1 MKHDG
6 AIVVQTDRIWSLF
19 SPAPRPAA
27 VCRRQHQAD
36 PQIKRTTGA
45 VRLSPG
51 RVFCSEF
58 LHPAPWRSRRRR
70 AFIHAASTL
79 RNRSHL
85 PVQPRLRSA
94 KGHFLNHVGPR
105 SPRAHA
111 GGSRRADE
119 GVSVKRSRMRACA
132 RLGNDLHYV
141 VCTRILFRDARPGDV
156 VSQFGGKP
164 DTISTL
170 VDGGSTETL

>member
-1 MKHDG
+1 MS
-6 AIVVQTDRIWSLF
+6 ALEVRAL
-19 SPAPRPAA
+19 PAEHG
-27 VCRRQHQAD
+27 V
-36 PQIKRTTGA
+36 
-45 VRLSPG
+45 L
-51 RVFCSEF
+51 
-58 LHPAPWRSRRRR
+58 
-70 AFIHAASTL
+70 
-79 RNRSHL
+79 
-85 PVQPRLRSA
+85 
-94 KGHFLNHVGPR
+94 
-105 SPRAHA
+105 
-111 GGSRRADE
+111 E